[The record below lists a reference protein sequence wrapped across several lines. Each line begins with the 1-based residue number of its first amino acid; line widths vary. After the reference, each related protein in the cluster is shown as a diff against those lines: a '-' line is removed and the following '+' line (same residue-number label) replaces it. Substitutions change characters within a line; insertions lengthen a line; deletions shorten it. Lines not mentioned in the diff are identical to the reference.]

1 MDKWIVKNRSFEITA
16 ELVRLLAKQ
25 SEFLKKRVHTPAE
38 LTEYEESR
46 KRVRQLFAE
55 LEQSR
60 AAS

>member
-1 MDKWIVKNRSFEITA
+1 MDRWIVKNRSFEITA

-38 LTEYEESR
+38 LTEYKESR
-46 KRVRQLFAE
+46 KRVRQLFEE

-60 AAS
+60 AA